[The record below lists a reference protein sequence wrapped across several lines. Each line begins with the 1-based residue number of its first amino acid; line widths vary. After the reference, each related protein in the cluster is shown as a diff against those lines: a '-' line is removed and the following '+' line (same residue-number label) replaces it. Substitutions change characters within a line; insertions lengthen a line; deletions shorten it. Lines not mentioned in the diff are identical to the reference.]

1 MPPLEALACPRQGD
15 RVRVTDKNHRHY
27 DRTGLVQ
34 GSITNGHSWWVAIEL
49 KDESIIVERFERPQ
63 LEVIP
68 IVPPKVM
75 VENIYRRYT
84 AIRIQTI
91 MDCLNVLTMCD
102 DNSFAAKSIMEE
114 SILKILDKGLN
125 PKDAAALREKIA
137 NAKIS
142 RFKIT
147 QARV

>member
-1 MPPLEALACPRQGD
+1 
-15 RVRVTDKNHRHY
+15 
-27 DRTGLVQ
+27 
-34 GSITNGHSWWVAIEL
+34 
-49 KDESIIVERFERPQ
+49 
-63 LEVIP
+63 
-68 IVPPKVM
+68 
-75 VENIYRRYT
+75 
-84 AIRIQTI
+84 
-91 MDCLNVLTMCD
+91 LTMCD